1 MAKDQVNGKA
11 MSQTARAMQIKE
23 SKVDAPS
30 LFSSSFEGGGG
41 KMRKKRAEG
50 QRPEGLLQVSAHHSH
65 PGRLFLVA
73 RKCARREEANH
84 EREEGAKTSRRLSR

>member
-30 LFSSSFEGGGG
+30 LFSSSFEGG
-41 KMRKKRAEG
+41 
-50 QRPEGLLQVSAHHSH
+50 
-65 PGRLFLVA
+65 
-73 RKCARREEANH
+73 
-84 EREEGAKTSRRLSR
+84 ER